1 MLLFGI
7 VCLLDVVLAVVIT
20 RMLVQAKRYRS
31 LTPATAGPVRRDWP
45 TIAVIV
51 PARDEAASI
60 GACVRGLLD
69 QAYPAE
75 QLRLIVVDDGSRDGT
90 PDLARAAAAAD
101 PRFRIVS
108 AAAPPVGWTGKTH
121 ALATG
126 FDQLVV
132 WGGRPDYLCFV
143 DADTAAEPDLLRAA
157 VAHARMQ
164 RIDMLSLGPAQVLG
178 SWAERLVMPC
188 GFFLIAASQDI
199 ARLNATER
207 PEASA
212 NGQFLLFRTEAYCEI
227 GGHAAVRAEICE
239 DAALARRAKRHG
251 LRFALLG
258 ADRLIRVRM
267 YRDARALWSGLSK
280 NVSALGGGPAGTV
293 GIAAA
298 GLALAIAVPVCAAL
312 TLAAWLHQP
321 SIANALA
328 TGFSLAGFLALLGLH
343 AAGARHFRIPF
354 GYALLFPAG
363 YAACLLLALNG
374 ARVVRY
380 GGASWKGRRYPASR
394 PSDTVAA
401 RPRSRGSAAERTHA

>member
-7 VCLLDVVLAVVIT
+7 ACLLDVVLAVVIT

-31 LTPATAGPVRRDWP
+31 LTPATAGPVRGDWP

-51 PARDEAASI
+51 PARDEAASV

-75 QLRLIVVDDGSRDGT
+75 QLRLIVVDDSSRDGT
-90 PDLARAAAAAD
+90 PDLARAAAAED

-108 AAAPPVGWTGKTH
+108 AASLPAGWTGKTH

-143 DADTAAEPDLLRAA
+143 DADTAAEPDLVRAA

-199 ARLNATER
+199 ARLNAPER

-212 NGQFLLFRTEAYCEI
+212 NGQFLLFRTGAYCAI

-239 DAALARRAKRHG
+239 DTALARRAKQHG

-258 ADRLIRVRM
+258 AERLIRVRM

-280 NVSALGGGPAGTV
+280 NVSELGGGPAATV

-298 GLALAIAVPVCAAL
+298 GLALTTAIPVCTGLAL
-312 TLAAWLHQP
+312 YAWLNHSSVESALAA
-321 SIANALA
+321 
-328 TGFSLAGFLALLGLH
+328 GFSVAGFLALLGLH
-343 AAGARHFRIPF
+343 AAGTRHFGIPF
-354 GYALLFPAG
+354 GYAFLFPAG
-363 YAACLLLALNG
+363 YAGCLLLALNG
-374 ARVVRY
+374 ARVVRH
-380 GGASWKGRRYPASR
+380 GGASWKGRCYPASR
-394 PSDTVAA
+394 PSDVVAA
-401 RPRSRGSAAERTHA
+401 DPLSCGSAAERTHV